1 MEQAAGEYLVQDLLG
16 AFVTFKPMS
25 LSPNDISSPI
35 GKGGG
40 VRSCIQKPLG
50 AGVNTLYIIVLFY
63 SIELLLPIKKKKKKP
78 TGCRCELTNKNV
90 FYILV
95 IDQEK
100 IGLLVQDSGNLE
112 TWGFKRIQRPFAL
125 FV

>member
-1 MEQAAGEYLVQDLLG
+1 MHSKTTWRRCEHIVHNC
-16 AFVTFKPMS
+16 TF
-25 LSPNDISSPI
+25 
-35 GKGGG
+35 
-40 VRSCIQKPLG
+40 
-50 AGVNTLYIIVLFY
+50 LFNKT
-63 SIELLLPIKKKKKKP
+63 SITYQKKKKKP

-90 FYILV
+90 FYILM